1 MEEEIQKPEIT
12 ISNGETLKKLQ
23 IEEKNSAS
31 ENKLEH
37 KLLHDKTAT
46 FSSERISELRFSQH
60 TATSI
65 MELERETEKVASDRM
80 SELEEKKAK
89 LEEIM
94 YEKEKLSHERK
105 CRLED
110 ELEQQNKE
118 ARDCIMMRDKKIQT
132 LEKIIEEMCTRGI
145 DV

>member
-1 MEEEIQKPEIT
+1 MQQPEIT
-12 ISNGETLKKLQ
+12 ISNGETLEKLQ

-37 KLLHDKTAT
+37 KLLHKKTAT
-46 FSSERISELRFSQH
+46 FGSERISELRFSQH

-80 SELEEKKAK
+80 SELEEKKANLK

-94 YEKEKLSHERK
+94 YEKEKLSHERI

-110 ELEQQNKE
+110 ELEQQKR
-118 ARDCIMMRDKKIQT
+118 ASHDRIMVHDKKMQT
-132 LEKIIEEMCTRGI
+132 LEKIIKEMSTKGKNATY
-145 DV
+145 